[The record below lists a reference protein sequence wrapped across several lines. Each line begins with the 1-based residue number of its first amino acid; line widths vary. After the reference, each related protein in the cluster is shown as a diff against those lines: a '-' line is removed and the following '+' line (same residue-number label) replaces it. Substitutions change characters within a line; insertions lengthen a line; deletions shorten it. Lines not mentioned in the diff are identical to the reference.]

1 METGHQQHMS
11 TEPSAVVPGVR
22 WVYVLGQEHGTM
34 VKSKCLLL
42 LLKDSFMLSWDLQ
55 VLHLE
60 EGPSGFR
67 CFF

>member
-1 METGHQQHMS
+1 M
-11 TEPSAVVPGVR
+11 VPGVR